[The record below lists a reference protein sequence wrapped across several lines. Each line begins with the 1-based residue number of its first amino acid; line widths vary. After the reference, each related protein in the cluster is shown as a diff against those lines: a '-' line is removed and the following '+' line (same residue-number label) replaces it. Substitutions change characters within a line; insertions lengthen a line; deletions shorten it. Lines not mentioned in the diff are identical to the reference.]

1 MIPPIMGPIIG
12 TIKPYL
18 KSDPPLFGIGK
29 NSELT

>member
-1 MIPPIMGPIIG
+1 MGPIIG